1 MAFQMIALT
10 TIKKPEWNS
19 RLDPA
24 ADKPGE
30 TLEQL
35 GKSLQVKQLQPIIVE
50 LLPDG
55 LHELVAGSRRC
66 AAAELVGLTELMAD
80 VREAT
85 DEATRALDN
94 FTENAQRKQL
104 TTFETAR
111 AAAHLRALKVP
122 LAKVADHMGV
132 SKGYV
137 SNLVGMYE
145 RLAPPIIEAW
155 KNGDEAATVDCLQAL
170 TQIKGKTAEIVEEKQ
185 LKKYNERVELLRV
198 ANDVIEGNDGDDNDD
213 NDAATGKGKN
223 KGKGKGGEKVAVFKV
238 PAQRYF
244 DAVQAVRKAR
254 LPGGAVILNMMKLLI
269 GEVEVVKGIIDLK
282 ADDSK

>member
-1 MAFQMIALT
+1 
-10 TIKKPEWNS
+10 
-19 RLDPA
+19 
-24 ADKPGE
+24 
-30 TLEQL
+30 
-35 GKSLQVKQLQPIIVE
+35 
-50 LLPDG
+50 
-55 LHELVAGSRRC
+55 
-66 AAAELVGLTELMAD
+66 
-80 VREAT
+80 
-85 DEATRALDN
+85 
-94 FTENAQRKQL
+94 
-104 TTFETAR
+104 
-111 AAAHLRALKVP
+111 
-122 LAKVADHMGV
+122 
-132 SKGYV
+132 
-137 SNLVGMYE
+137 
-145 RLAPPIIEAW
+145 
-155 KNGDEAATVDCLQAL
+155 VDCLQAL
-170 TQIKGKTAEIVEEKQ
+170 TQTKGKTAEIVEEKQ